1 MAIYK
6 RSYHG
11 YDGPQTSEWSRF
23 AIIPRYAYRGLF
35 QSKIMTA
42 FFVLCFVPPIIF
54 LALIYVADNF
64 ASLGQLV
71 GANQAGGSPIAID
84 AGFFRNFLNFQ
95 AGLAF
100 VLTAFVGPSLVSSDL
115 ANRALPLYL
124 SRPFSRVEYVLGK
137 MSVLVILLSLITWV
151 PGLILFI
158 IHSSLMGWT
167 WLVGHAYIAW
177 ALFASALIWIV
188 IVALLALALSA
199 WIKWRIAAG
208 ALLLAVFF
216 VAAGF
221 GEAINAVLDVHWGK
235 LINLMYLLETI
246 WRQLFRVQEE
256 SDITASSAWIVL
268 GLICWACLALLGR
281 KVRAVEVVR

>member
-1 MAIYK
+1 MAVYK

-42 FFVLCFVPPIIF
+42 FFVLCFVPPMIF
-54 LALIYVADNF
+54 LSLIYVADNF
-64 ASLGQLV
+64 ASLAQLV
-71 GANQAGGSPIAID
+71 QANRVGSPITID
-84 AGFFRNFLNFQ
+84 GKFFLNFLNFQ

-100 VLTAFVGPSLVSSDL
+100 ILTAFVGPSLVSSDL
-115 ANRALPLYL
+115 TNRALPLYL
-124 SRPFSRVEYVLGK
+124 SRPFSRAEYVVGK
-137 MSVLVILLSLITWV
+137 MAVLIMLLSLITWV
-151 PGLILFI
+151 PGLILFLV
-158 IHSSLMGWT
+158 HSSLMGWT
-167 WLVGHAYIAW
+167 WSIDNAWIAW
-177 ALFASALIWIV
+177 AIFAGAVIWIL
-188 IVALLALALSA
+188 IIALLALALSA

-246 WRQLFRVQEE
+246 WRQLFRLEE
-256 SDITASSAWIVL
+256 GSDITAASAWIVL